1 MTSLW
6 HSRTGFKEVDKTVL
20 RIIHITWASAILPT
34 ICMVIAV
41 GLYHAAPVR
50 INNFTLNAGL
60 VVSWL
65 STDQRMGDHLVL
77 FFVLMTGKFYT
88 FGMLRTLN
96 SREKLRRR
104 MQSRTLGRTSLT
116 GWNRDQA
123 ARKHLSIQAPSMVR
137 RISILLHGF
146 VNPVLTLYKK
156 VSRLRNQYGARW
168 TCIKRRGGC
177 HGTRVQQ

>member
-60 VVSWL
+60 VVS
-65 STDQRMGDHLVL
+65 
-77 FFVLMTGKFYT
+77 
-88 FGMLRTLN
+88 
-96 SREKLRRR
+96 
-104 MQSRTLGRTSLT
+104 
-116 GWNRDQA
+116 
-123 ARKHLSIQAPSMVR
+123 
-137 RISILLHGF
+137 
-146 VNPVLTLYKK
+146 
-156 VSRLRNQYGARW
+156 
-168 TCIKRRGGC
+168 
-177 HGTRVQQ
+177 